1 MSKTGAIGQTNEYV
15 TVTIGTQLFGIPI
28 DVVNEIFKPERLT
41 KVPLSNRDIA
51 GVLNLRGRIVTMIDC
66 RRRLGI
72 SEDGLGND
80 YMAVGVERDGD
91 HYGLLFDGAGEVLRF
106 SPDQLEPTPVNLD
119 PHWKTVSKG
128 VFRMESGL
136 LVLLDINVLLDF
148 SRKAAA

>member
-1 MSKTGAIGQTNEYV
+1 MSRIAAVGNEYV
-15 TVTIGTQLFGIPI
+15 TVMIGSQMFGIAI
-28 DVVNEIFKPERLT
+28 GIVNEIFKPERLT
-41 KVPLSNRDIA
+41 PVPLSHPDIA

-72 SEDGLGND
+72 PAHEGPQD

-106 SPDQLEPTPVNLD
+106 SQDQIEPPPVNLD

-136 LVLLDINVLLDF
+136 LVLLDVNILLDF
-148 SRKAAA
+148 GRKAAA

>member
-1 MSKTGAIGQTNEYV
+1 MSKAATDGNEYV
-15 TVTIGTQLFGIPI
+15 TVMIGSQVFGIPI
-28 DVVNEIFKPERLT
+28 GLVNEIFKPERLT
-41 KVPLSNRDIA
+41 PVPLSHPDIA

-72 SEDGLGND
+72 PATEFAGE

-106 SPDQLEPTPVNLD
+106 SPEQIEPPPVNLD
-119 PHWKTVSKG
+119 PHWKRVSRG

-136 LVLLDINVLLDF
+136 LVLLDVSILLDF
-148 SRKAAA
+148 GRRVAA

>member
-72 SEDGLGND
+72 SEEGLGSD

-106 SPDQLEPTPVNLD
+106 EDVP
-119 PHWKTVSKG
+119 
-128 VFRMESGL
+128 F
-136 LVLLDINVLLDF
+136 
-148 SRKAAA
+148 